1 MSTPSEINAPVMA
14 MQEVQVGAF
23 RDARRPVLTGVN
35 WTVAPGEFGVVA
47 GLPQTGKTDLLMLA
61 GGLMPP
67 LAGSYRLFGRETREF
82 GEAELAER
90 LQVALAPD
98 HGQMFSQMTIAE
110 NIALPLRYQR
120 NLDAEEAVR
129 EILGLLELLELLPFA
144 AAWPATVS
152 RDWLKRAALARALVL
167 RPRLLLCDNPLG
179 GLGRR
184 HQQWWRRF
192 LDQLWH
198 GHEYFG
204 GTPMTVVVT
213 TTELAPWQHPDRQ
226 FALLRDGQFLPLG
239 AWAEVI
245 QSADPAVGE
254 LLAQPPQTTL

>member
-1 MSTPSEINAPVMA
+1 MSTPTQTPTPDLL
-14 MQEVQVGAF
+14 MQDLQVASF
-23 RDARRPVLTGVN
+23 RDMKVPVLTGVN
-35 WTVAPGEFGVVA
+35 WTVNPGEFWVVA
-47 GLPQTGKTDLLMLA
+47 GLPRSGKTDLLMLA

-67 LAGSYRLFGRETREF
+67 LVGNYRLFGRETKEF
-82 GEAELAER
+82 GEAEQGQW
-90 LQVALAPD
+90 LQVSLVPE
-98 HGQMFSQMTIAE
+98 HGQMFSQLTVAE

-167 RPRLLLCDNPLG
+167 RPRLLLCDHPLS
-179 GLGRR
+179 GLGAR
-184 HQQWWRRF
+184 HRQWWRRF

-213 TTELAPWQHPDRQ
+213 TADLAPWQHPGRR
-226 FALLRDGQFLPLG
+226 FALLRDGQFFLLG
-239 AWAEVI
+239 AWAEAI
-245 QSADPAVGE
+245 QCADPAVGE
-254 LLAQPPQTTL
+254 LLAQPPEATL